1 MEFELSEEQQQIKM
15 SVREF
20 AEAEIAPHVMEWDE
34 SQHFPVEL
42 QPKMADLGFLGVIF
56 PEEYGGA
63 GMGYVEYAT
72 IIEELSRVDGSV
84 GISVAAHNSLCSNHI
99 FKYGSDDQKKKFLT
113 PLASGAHLGA
123 WGLTEPS
130 AGSDA
135 SGTKSTAV
143 RTDGG
148 WIVNG
153 SKNFIT
159 HAIHADTCVAMAVT
173 DRAQR
178 SKGISAFIFEKGR
191 QGFSPSKKE
200 NKLGLRASETASVVF
215 EDCFV
220 PDENLLGEEGNGF
233 VNAMEILDGGRISI
247 AALAVGIAQGAF
259 ESAVRY
265 AKERQQFGKPISEF
279 QAIQFKL
286 ATMATQ
292 IDAARLLMYRAAS
305 LKDQGKK
312 TTKESSMAKLF
323 ASEISVEVCEEAI
336 QIHGGY
342 GYTKDY
348 PAEKYWRD
356 SKLCTIGEGTSEIQ
370 RIIIARE
377 VLRQF

>member
-1 MEFELSEEQQQIKM
+1 MEFELNEEQQQVKW

-20 AEAEIAPHVMEWDE
+20 AEGEIAPHVMEWDE
-34 SQHFPVEL
+34 TQHFPVEL
-42 QPKMADLGFLGVIF
+42 LPKLAELGLMGVIF

-63 GMGYVEYAT
+63 GMGYVEYVT

-99 FKYGSDDQKKKFLT
+99 FMFGTEEQKRKFLV
-113 PLASGAHLGA
+113 PLAQGRHLGA
-123 WGLTEPS
+123 WGLTEAS

-135 SGTKSTAV
+135 SGTRSVAV
-143 RTDGG
+143 RQNGG
-148 WIVNG
+148 WVVNG

-159 HAIHADTCVAMAVT
+159 HAIHADTCVAVAVT
-173 DRAQR
+173 DRSKG
-178 SKGISAFIFEKGR
+178 SKGITAFIFEKGMK
-191 QGFSPSKKE
+191 GFAPSKKE

-215 EDCFV
+215 EDCYL
-220 PDENLLGEEGNGF
+220 PDENRLGDEGMGF
-233 VNAMEILDGGRISI
+233 IQAMQILDGGRISI
-247 AALAVGIAQGAF
+247 AALALGIAQGAY

-265 AKERQQFGKPISEF
+265 AKEREQFGKPIAEF

-286 ATMATQ
+286 ADMATQ
-292 IDAARLLMYRAAS
+292 IEAARLLTYRAAY
-305 LKDQGKK
+305 LKDQGKRV
-312 TTKESSMAKLF
+312 TKESSMAKLY
-323 ASEISVEVCEEAI
+323 ASEIGVKVCEEAI

-348 PAEKYWRD
+348 PPEKYWRD

-370 RIIIARE
+370 RIIIARQ
-377 VLRQF
+377 LLKS

>member
-1 MEFELSEEQQQIKM
+1 MEFELSEEQQQVKW

-20 AEAEIAPHVMEWDE
+20 AEGEIAPHVMEWDE
-34 SQHFPVEL
+34 TQHFPVEL
-42 QPKMADLGFLGVIF
+42 LPQLAELGLMGVIF

-63 GMGYVEYAT
+63 GMGYVEYVT

-99 FKYGSDDQKKKFLT
+99 YMFGTEEQKRKYLV
-113 PLASGAHLGA
+113 PLAQGKHLGA
-123 WGLTEPS
+123 WGLTEAS

-135 SGTKSTAV
+135 SGTRSTAV
-143 RTDGG
+143 RQNGG
-148 WIVNG
+148 WVVNG

-159 HAIHADTCVAMAVT
+159 HAIHADTCVAVAVT
-173 DRAQR
+173 DRSKG
-178 SKGISAFIFEKGR
+178 SKGITAFIFEKGMK
-191 QGFSPSKKE
+191 GFAPSKKE

-215 EDCFV
+215 EDCYL
-220 PDENLLGEEGNGF
+220 PDENRLGDEGMGF
-233 VNAMEILDGGRISI
+233 IQAMQILDGGRISI
-247 AALAVGIAQGAF
+247 AALALGIAQGAY

-265 AKERQQFGKPISEF
+265 AKEREQFGKPIAEF

-286 ATMATQ
+286 ADMATRLE
-292 IDAARLLMYRAAS
+292 AARLLTYRAAY
-305 LKDQGKK
+305 LKDQGK
-312 TTKESSMAKLF
+312 TVTKESSMAKLY
-323 ASEISVEVCEEAI
+323 ASEMSVKVCEEAI

-348 PAEKYWRD
+348 PPEKYWRD

-370 RIIIARE
+370 RIIIARQ
-377 VLRQF
+377 LLKQ

>member
-1 MEFELSEEQQQIKM
+1 MDFDLTEDQQQVKW

-34 SQHFPVEL
+34 AQHFPVEL
-42 QPKMADLGFLGVIF
+42 LPKLADLGLMGVIF

-63 GMGYVEYAT
+63 GMGYVEYVT

-84 GISVAAHNSLCSNHI
+84 GISIAAHNSLCSNHI
-99 FKYGSDDQKKKFLT
+99 YMFGTEEQKQKHLV
-113 PLASGAHLGA
+113 PLARGERLGA
-123 WGLTEPS
+123 WGLTEAS

-135 SGTKSTAV
+135 GGTRTSAV
-143 RTDGG
+143 KHNGG
-148 WIVNG
+148 WVVNG

-159 HAIHADTCVAMAVT
+159 HAIHGDICVAVAST
-173 DRAQR
+173 NRAKGN
-178 SKGISAFIFEKGR
+178 KGITAFIFEKGMT
-191 QGFSPSKKE
+191 GFAPARKE

-215 EDCFV
+215 EDCYV
-220 PDENLLGEEGNGF
+220 PDANQLGEEGMGF
-233 VNAMEILDGGRISI
+233 IQALQILDGGRISI
-247 AALAVGIAQGAF
+247 AALAVGIAQGAY
-259 ESAVRY
+259 ESAVKY
-265 AKERQQFGKPISEF
+265 AKEREQFGKPIAEF

-286 ATMATQ
+286 ADMAVQ
-292 IDAARLLMYRAAS
+292 IEAARLLMYRAAY

-312 TTKESSMAKLF
+312 VTKESSMAKLF
-323 ASEISVEVCEEAI
+323 AGEMSVRVCEEAI

-348 PAEKYWRD
+348 PPEKYWRD

-370 RIIIARE
+370 RIVIARQ
-377 VLRQF
+377 LLKQ